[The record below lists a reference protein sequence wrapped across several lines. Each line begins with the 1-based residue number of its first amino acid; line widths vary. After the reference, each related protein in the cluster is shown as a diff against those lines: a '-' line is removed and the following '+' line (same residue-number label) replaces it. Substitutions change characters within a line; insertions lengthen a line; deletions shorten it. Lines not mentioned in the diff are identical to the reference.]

1 MHIVL
6 YQPEIPPN
14 TGNVARL
21 CAAMR
26 VPLHLIEPLGFRL
39 EDRYL
44 KRAGLDY
51 WPHVQVSVWPDFGSY
66 LAEAGRGKRLVASSS
81 RKGTSLQRFVF
92 SADDALLLG
101 PETRGLPDE
110 VLDHTPHRVRIPISD
125 KVRSLNL
132 STAAGILLVQAMSAT
147 GLLDAV
153 DALNTVDS
161 MDTLDTIVALDS
173 MEARDARNARFAPAT
188 PGVSDASLL
197 AGAQPGC
204 SAREAFAALS
214 AARKSHGRT

>member
-1 MHIVL
+1 MHVVL

-21 CAAMR
+21 CAAMQ
-26 VPLHLIEPLGFRL
+26 VQLHLIEPLGFSL

-51 WPHVQVSVWPDFGSY
+51 WPYVKVSVWPDIDAY
-66 LAEAGRGKRLVASSS
+66 LAGPGKKKRLVSSSS
-81 RKGTSLQRFVF
+81 RGGTSLQHFPF
-92 SADDALLLG
+92 TSEDALLLG

-110 VLDHTPHRVRIPISD
+110 VLERTSHRVRIPIFG

-147 GLLDAV
+147 GLLDSLENH
-153 DALNTVDS
+153 ALAECRAAKFNT
-161 MDTLDTIVALDS
+161 TNT
-173 MEARDARNARFAPAT
+173 
-188 PGVSDASLL
+188 
-197 AGAQPGC
+197 C
-204 SAREAFAALS
+204 AREAFSTLGNKGMT
-214 AARKSHGRT
+214 KSSS

>member
-26 VPLHLIEPLGFRL
+26 VPLHLVEPLGFSL

-51 WPHVQVSVWPDFGSY
+51 WPHVRVSVWPDFASY
-66 LAEAGRGKRLVASSS
+66 LAQAGSGKRLVASSS
-81 RKGTSLQRFVF
+81 RKGTSLQRFAF
-92 SADDALLLG
+92 SPDDALLLG

-110 VLDHTPHRVRIPISD
+110 VLDRTPHRVRIPISD

-153 DALNTVDS
+153 DTPDS
-161 MDTLDTIVALDS
+161 IGTLDS
-173 MEARDARNARFAPAT
+173 MEAREARFAPA
-188 PGVSDASLL
+188 PPSVSDAFPL
-197 AGAQPGC
+197 AGAQSGC
-204 SAREAFAALS
+204 SAREAFAALG
-214 AARKSHGRT
+214 AARKPNGSI